1 MSFLIQQ
8 RPSETSSL
16 LSHRIWGLGF
26 WFFHLF
32 GLVFWFCFGGGGV
45 GGGRGRG
52 FFFLHF
58 FIAFYFPKISPMG
71 LSGKTYSYRRIKGK
85 KNTAQK
91 TEVIAQTCNHHRIFH
106 CFFPF
111 YAFASLFWPQFAAF
125 LLPHF

>member
-26 WFFHLF
+26 CFFHLF

-52 FFFLHF
+52 FSSSFLHC
-58 FIAFYFPKISPMG
+58 I
-71 LSGKTYSYRRIKGK
+71 
-85 KNTAQK
+85 
-91 TEVIAQTCNHHRIFH
+91 
-106 CFFPF
+106 
-111 YAFASLFWPQFAAF
+111 LFS
-125 LLPHF
+125 